1 MLYDSTLPQAYN
13 NEKPTEDR
21 LNDTRRARKWPWII
35 VALIL
40 AVAIAIGVS
49 VGVWHRREHSMY
61 TPSTT
66 SRYGSR
72 LARISS

>member
-1 MLYDSTLPQAYN
+1 MLYDSTLPQAYD

-21 LNDTRRARKWPWII
+21 LDVTRRARKWPWII

-49 VGVWHRREHSMY
+49 VGVWHHREHSLY

-66 SRYGSR
+66 SKYESC
-72 LARISS
+72 LARICF